1 MLEIFT
7 VRLFNQERKIRVY
20 LPNNYDGNT
29 IKYPVLYMH
38 DGQNVFGP
46 EEAVGGESLEM
57 HAYLEKNNVDLILVA
72 IDQNTEG
79 DERINEYCPWRN
91 GEFSEKLL
99 GSKSE
104 SGGKGA
110 KYVDF
115 IVNDL
120 KPFIDRKYRR
130 LEEKSFMAGI
140 SLGGLISIYAACC
153 YPHIFKR
160 AAALS
165 PAFYRNQEKIE
176 EILKSTSLSQI
187 EKLYIDCGT
196 AEVRADNQISEL
208 FLLSN
213 KSVHEIL
220 KNKGINVNFNMID
233 GAEHNY
239 IAFKKRVPT
248 FVEFFISDK

>member
-7 VRLFNQERKIRVY
+7 VRLFNQERNIRVY
-20 LPNNYDGNT
+20 LPNNYDGST

-38 DGQNVFGP
+38 DGQNVFGR
-46 EEAVGGESLEM
+46 EEAIGGESLEL
-57 HAYLEKNNVDLILVA
+57 HAYLEKNNVDLIVVA
-72 IDQNTEG
+72 IDQNTAG

-91 GEFSEKLL
+91 GEFSERLL

-120 KPFIDRKYRR
+120 KPFIDGKYRT

-140 SLGGLISIYAACC
+140 SLGGLISIYAASC

-176 EILKSTSLSQI
+176 EMLKSTSLSHI
-187 EKLYIDCGT
+187 EKLYLDCGT
-196 AEVRADNQISEL
+196 AEVPTNNQISEL

-213 KSVHEIL
+213 KSVYEIL
-220 KNKGINVNFNMID
+220 KNKGMNINFSIID
-233 GAEHNY
+233 GAEHHY
-239 IAFKKRVPT
+239 LAFKKRVHSLI
-248 FVEFFISDK
+248 EFFISDK